1 MNVTLQPSGVTL
13 ALQPGERILDGAR
26 RLGYECPQSCRNGN
40 CHICAALLVEGRVRQ
55 NGVELDHG
63 ELFTCLAEPL
73 EDCVLHWDGVLAPG
87 ELPVR
92 ELSCQVIECLA
103 VGGDVFRVRL
113 RTPAGRVP
121 RYHAGQYLLLQRPD
135 GEMAAFSLASAPC
148 SGRELELHILAREDS
163 SIALLEHLRSTGMAR
178 VQMPYGDTHLADL
191 PDGPLVLIAA
201 GTGMGQMHSLIEHC
215 RAAGFAHP
223 VHLYWGARRP
233 EDFYAL
239 PHWAEWQRL
248 GNLHLHQVVSDQCG
262 WQGRCGLLHE
272 AVRED
277 FLISGRCTS
286 MPADR
291 RRWSMP
297 RSMRW
302 SKPGW
307 MPTRCAPTC
316 SPTRREVERKSRPR
330 AAFSCHGV
338 VRSVSERLPPP
349 CPRPCA
355 GRGHRSLRRRAPAG
369 RSARPAV

>member
-26 RLGYECPQSCRNGN
+26 RLGYDCPQSCRNGN

-55 NGVELDHG
+55 NGIELDHG

-92 ELSCQVIECLA
+92 ELSCQVIECLP
-103 VGGDVFRVRL
+103 VGGDVFRVCL
-113 RTPAGRVP
+113 RTPAGKAP

-135 GEMAAFSLASAPC
+135 GEMAAFSLASAPHV
-148 SGRELELHILAREDS
+148 GRELELHILAREDS
-163 SIALLEHLRSTGMAR
+163 SIALLEYLRSTGMAR

-233 EDFYAL
+233 EDFYEL
-239 PHWAEWQRL
+239 PHWAQWQQL
-248 GNLHLHQVVSDQCG
+248 DNLFLHQVVSDSCG

-277 FLISGRCTS
+277 FPDLKALHVYASGS
-286 MPADR
+286 PAMVYATLDALVEAGMDAHQMR
-291 RRWSMP
+291 ADVFAYAP
-297 RSMRW
+297 R
-302 SKPGW
+302 
-307 MPTRCAPTC
+307 
-316 SPTRREVERKSRPR
+316 
-330 AAFSCHGV
+330 
-338 VRSVSERLPPP
+338 
-349 CPRPCA
+349 
-355 GRGHRSLRRRAPAG
+355 
-369 RSARPAV
+369 

>member
-26 RLGYECPQSCRNGN
+26 RLGYDCPQSCRNGN

-55 NGVELDHG
+55 SGVELDHG

-92 ELSCQVIECLA
+92 ELSCQVVECQA

-113 RTPAGRVP
+113 RTPAGKAP

-135 GEMAAFSLASAPC
+135 GEMAAFSLASAPHA
-148 SGRELELHILAREDS
+148 GRELELHILAREDS
-163 SIALLEHLRSTGMAR
+163 SITLLEHLRATGMAR

-223 VHLYWGARRP
+223 VHLYWGVRRP
-233 EDFYAL
+233 EDFYRL
-239 PHWAEWQRL
+239 PHWEEWQ
-248 GNLHLHQVVSDQCG
+248 GMSNLHLHRVVSDVCG
-262 WQGRCGLLHE
+262 WEGRCGMLHE
-272 AVRED
+272 AIRED
-277 FLISGRCTS
+277 FSDLKPLHIYASGSPS
-286 MPADR
+286 MVYGTLDALVAAGMDPHQMRADVFAYA
-291 RRWSMP
+291 P
-297 RSMRW
+297 RES
-302 SKPGW
+302 
-307 MPTRCAPTC
+307 
-316 SPTRREVERKSRPR
+316 
-330 AAFSCHGV
+330 
-338 VRSVSERLPPP
+338 
-349 CPRPCA
+349 
-355 GRGHRSLRRRAPAG
+355 
-369 RSARPAV
+369 